1 VSRRRSAER
10 PPDGR
15 ESDALRTWRLVKT
28 TAGSNRPFVLAF
40 VALALEALTA
50 IFTPY
55 PLSFLIDFLRGDRAG
70 VVSGRNATVAVLTG
84 GIIVLAAV
92 NSLADSLAEIYLAR
106 GGRLVGL
113 NLRVRLYTHLQKLSL
128 AFHDQR
134 QTGDVVTRVTSDVG
148 VIEQFITGNS
158 SDLVGSVLVVVGTLV
173 FLAFRSVQVTLVALL
188 LVPLLALVTNHF
200 SQRIK
205 AVSRQ
210 QRAREGDLAS
220 TAQEMLAS
228 IRVVQTFGRG
238 GDDAER
244 FAEQSRA
251 AMDAALASAK
261 LEAQFSWVVS
271 VLQAV
276 ATSVIVWIGVFL
288 IDRDALTV
296 GTLVLFILLIQNMF
310 KPTRRIIQE
319 WGSIGKLYAS
329 VDRIAE
335 LLDREP
341 AVQDEP
347 GACDAPSFAGR
358 IRFERVSFAYR
369 NERDDGHDPSE
380 RPRLTLDDVDLSVAP
395 GEMVALVGPS
405 GAGKST
411 VAQLVPRLYDP
422 HLGRVTID
430 GHDLR
435 AFTLASLRAQIGVVL
450 QETMLFNTTVAGNI
464 AYGTTGVE
472 RARIVAAAQ
481 AAGAHD
487 FIEHLPEGYDTPLT
501 ERATNLSG
509 GQRQRIAIARAF
521 VRDAPILILDEPTT
535 GLDAE
540 AADVVRAALQRLVS
554 GKATLLISHDL
565 QLVQIADRIVVLSAG
580 RVVERG
586 THAELLAR
594 PGLYASLHARQAGV
608 ESAPA
613 SPATTRPRSEP
624 APPDDARSDDDGA
637 RIRGPVFETMLMRA
651 LPLPVSAE
659 VFRTISPAPAPASP
673 PAPVPASSPAPEP
686 PRAPSPPS
694 PPRAPSPT
702 VPAPPGPPSRAH
714 GGQDGGSGS

>member
-1 VSRRRSAER
+1 VSRRRSADR
-10 PPDGR
+10 PSDGR

-40 VALALEALTA
+40 VALTLEALTA

-55 PLSFLIDFLRGDRAG
+55 PLSFLIDFLRGDRDG

-84 GIIVLAAV
+84 GIIVLAAL

-158 SDLVGSVLVVVGTLV
+158 SDLVGSVLVLTGTLV

-188 LVPLLALVTNHF
+188 LVPLLAVVTNYF

-238 GDDAER
+238 GDDADR

-276 ATSVIVWIGVFL
+276 ATSTIVWIGVYL

-335 LLDREP
+335 LLDRQP

-347 GACDAPSFAGR
+347 GAFDAPRLTGS

-369 NERDDGHDPSE
+369 NERDDGHDPDE

-411 VAQLVPRLYDP
+411 IAQLVPRLYDP

-435 AFTLASLRAQIGVVL
+435 ELTLASLRAQIGVVL
-450 QETMLFNTTVAGNI
+450 QETLLFNTTVAGNI
-464 AYGTTGVE
+464 AYGTVGVS
-472 RARIVAAAQ
+472 RAQIVAAAQ

-487 FIEHLPEGYDTPLT
+487 FIEHLPEGYDTALT

-594 PGLYASLHARQAGV
+594 PGLYASLHARQVSGDA
-608 ESAPA
+608 APA
-613 SPATTRPRSEP
+613 EAAADRPRSVHVP
-624 APPDDARSDDDGA
+624 SDDAPSDDDGA

-651 LPLPVSAE
+651 LPLPVSPE
-659 VFRTISPAPAPASP
+659 VFRTMSPASPASPAPP
-673 PAPVPASSPAPEP
+673 PAV
-686 PRAPSPPS
+686 PRAPAPPS

-702 VPAPPGPPSRAH
+702 VPAPPGPPSQVR
-714 GGQDGGSGS
+714 GGPNGGSSS